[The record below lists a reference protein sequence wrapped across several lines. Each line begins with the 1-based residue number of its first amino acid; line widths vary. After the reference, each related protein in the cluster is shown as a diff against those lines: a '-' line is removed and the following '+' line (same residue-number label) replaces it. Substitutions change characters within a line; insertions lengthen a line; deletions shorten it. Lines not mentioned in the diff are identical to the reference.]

1 MSKII
6 IYGLILLFFYLIINH
21 LFLTTKEGLESNST
35 TASDANGG
43 CSASGC
49 KTVATAKNE
58 QAAQYTKT
66 KMKNAKS
73 TIESLMTEVSK
84 LIKKE
89 KTKQNENTDNIAK
102 NADHV
107 AKMKDA
113 LKPDN

>member
-1 MSKII
+1 MNKII
-6 IYGLILLFFYLIINH
+6 IYSLILLFLYLIIQH
-21 LFLTTKEGLESNST
+21 LLTTKEGLESNST
-35 TASDANGG
+35 TASDANVG

-66 KMKNAKS
+66 KMKNAKT
-73 TIESLMTEVSK
+73 TIETLMTEVSK

-89 KTKQNENTDNIAK
+89 KTKQNKNTDNRAK

>member
-21 LFLTTKEGLESNST
+21 LFLTTKEGLESNCT
-35 TASDANGG
+35 TASDASGG
-43 CSASGC
+43 GSASGC

-73 TIESLMTEVSK
+73 TIETLMTEVSNLLK
-84 LIKKE
+84 RK
-89 KTKQNENTDNIAK
+89 KQNR
-102 NADHV
+102 
-107 AKMKDA
+107 MKI
-113 LKPDN
+113 PTT